1 MFTAEMARQWVKESA
16 RKMEAN
22 KEELTNL
29 DQVLGDGD
37 HGLNMNR
44 GFKAAVE
51 QLDEETVDA
60 GAVLKKTGTNLLS
73 KIGGASGP
81 LYGTLF
87 MKSGNHLEGAEI
99 ELSELAIGLRNG
111 LDGMKKRGK
120 TEREEKTM
128 IDLLE
133 PVVELM
139 EEKGNDLTPGQ
150 LTDMAKQALEHVK
163 GYEAK
168 KGRAAYYKEK
178 SKGKQ
183 DAGAQ
188 SSYYIIEALAS
199 VLEKGGA
206 Y

>member
-1 MFTAEMARQWVKESA
+1 MFTAEMARQWIKESA
-16 RKMEAN
+16 KKIESN
-22 KEELTNL
+22 KEQLTDL

-37 HGLNMNR
+37 HGLNMTR

-51 QLDEETVDA
+51 QLNEETDEP
-60 GAVLKKTGTNLLS
+60 GKVLKGVGTSLLS

-87 MKSGNHLEGAEI
+87 MKAGNELEGTEVQ
-99 ELSELAIGLRNG
+99 LSDLSSSFRVGV
-111 LDGMKKRGK
+111 DGMKKRGK
-120 TEREEKTM
+120 AEREEKTM

-133 PVVELM
+133 PVIELM
-139 EEKGNDLTPGQ
+139 EEKGNELTPAH
-150 LTDMAKQALEHVK
+150 LIDKAKEALEHVK
-163 GYEAK
+163 EYEAK

-188 SSYYIIEALAS
+188 SSYYLIESLAT
-199 VLEKGGA
+199 VLDKDGEA
-206 Y
+206 

>member
-1 MFTAEMARQWVKESA
+1 MFTAEMARQWIKDSSK
-16 RKMEAN
+16 KMESN
-22 KEELTNL
+22 KEQLTDL

-37 HGLNMNR
+37 HGINMTR

-51 QLDEETVDA
+51 QLDEDTDEV
-60 GAVLKKTGTNLLS
+60 GKVLKGAGTSLLS

-87 MKSGNHLEGAEI
+87 MKAGNHLEGTEVQ
-99 ELSELAIGLRNG
+99 LSDLSSGLRVG

-120 TEREEKTM
+120 AEREEKTM

-133 PVVELM
+133 PVIELM
-139 EEKGNDLTPGQ
+139 EEKGKDLTPDH
-150 LTDMAKQALEHVK
+150 LMDKAKEALENVK
-163 GYEAK
+163 EYEAK

-188 SSYYIIEALAS
+188 SSYYLIEELAT
-199 VLEKGGA
+199 VLEKEGDA
-206 Y
+206 

>member
-1 MFTAEMARQWVKESA
+1 MFTAEMARQWIIESSK
-16 RKMEAN
+16 KMESN
-22 KEELTNL
+22 KEQLTDL

-37 HGLNMNR
+37 HGLNMTR

-51 QLDEETVDA
+51 QLDQDTEEA
-60 GAVLKKTGTNLLS
+60 GKVLKGAGTSLLS

-87 MKSGNHLEGAEI
+87 MKAGNHLEGAEVQ
-99 ELSELAIGLRNG
+99 LSELFSGLRVG
-111 LDGMKKRGK
+111 VDGMKKRGK
-120 TEREEKTM
+120 AEREEKTM

-139 EEKGNDLTPGQ
+139 EEKGNDLTPDH
-150 LTDMAKQALEHVK
+150 LIDKAKEELERVK
-163 GYEAK
+163 EYEAK

-188 SSYYIIEALAS
+188 SSYYLIEALAT
-199 VLEKGGA
+199 VLEKGGDA
-206 Y
+206 

>member
-1 MFTAEMARQWVKESA
+1 MFTAEMARQWIKESSK
-16 RKMEAN
+16 KMESN
-22 KEELTNL
+22 KEQLTDL

-37 HGLNMNR
+37 HGINMTR

-51 QLDEETVDA
+51 QLDEDTDEV
-60 GAVLKKTGTNLLS
+60 GKVLKGAGTSLLS

-87 MKSGNHLEGAEI
+87 MKAGNHLEGTEVQ
-99 ELSELAIGLRNG
+99 LSDLSSGLRVG

-120 TEREEKTM
+120 AEREEKTM

-133 PVVELM
+133 PVIELM
-139 EEKGNDLTPGQ
+139 EEKGNDLTPDI
-150 LTDMAKQALEHVK
+150 LMDKAKEALENVK
-163 GYEAK
+163 EYEAK

-188 SSYYIIEALAS
+188 SSYYLIEELAT
-199 VLEKGGA
+199 VLEKEGDA
-206 Y
+206 